1 MSEHKRTRRPA
12 VAALVATTASLFVAG
27 SLIAFPAVADDDT
40 STAGSGASGSTA
52 SGSTMSAGPAEDE
65 QSEFT
70 AADLKTQQ
78 ARSKATGAVVKG
90 QAAATAKGS
99 SKSIE
104 YADGKYAETSR
115 TTDKI
120 FVLPVEFGDTV
131 DPAYGGRTGPLHNTI
146 AEPDRSVDTA
156 TVWTADYSKAYY
168 QQQIFGDATPGHDTL
183 KSYYQRQSSG
193 AYSFT
198 GTVQDWVKVDY
209 SISHYGTDSCKRN
222 GVAISTYYCNEQ
234 LVTDGLNA
242 WYKEQLA
249 AGKTAAQ
256 IKAYLAQ
263 YDQWDRNDYD
273 GDGIYNEPDGYL
285 DHVVILY
292 AGESQANGGGAYGT
306 DSIGSHKG
314 AVSYLQTGANTLGPD
329 NGNLDGGSA
338 VGDTGIWA
346 NDYVMTNENHGLA
359 TIAHEYG
366 HDLGLPDLYDTS
378 GGENSTGFWS
388 VMSNGSLLS
397 SANEI
402 STYPADLGA
411 WAKLQLGWL
420 DYATAEAA
428 TEKRFTINP
437 VSVKSATRG
446 PEAVV
451 VDLPDDADGNA
462 RYYVVENRQYVGE
475 DRYLRGGPYNFG
487 WVSTAYNL
495 TEHLNYENGVLIWY
509 WNTKYTDNRTKANNG
524 YGEILPIDAHA
535 TPALTTTGAVIRNR
549 LQAYDAPFGLHATQ
563 ALTFHL
569 NGVEQTVPSQPGVAT
584 FDDLNGTYHY
594 ATDPTGSSYDADSG
608 TTVTVTKEYPDGRVG
623 IAVGASS

>member
-1 MSEHKRTRRPA
+1 LSKHTRTRRPA
-12 VAALVATTASLFVAG
+12 FAALVATTASLLVAG
-27 SLIAFPAVADDDT
+27 SLLSYSAAADDDT
-40 STAGSGASGSTA
+40 STSSQA
-52 SGSTMSAGPAEDE
+52 AE
-65 QSEFT
+65 QHTEFSP
-70 AADLKTQQ
+70 ADLKTQQ
-78 ARSKATGAVVKG
+78 ARAEATGKVVKG
-90 QAAATAKGS
+90 EAAATAKDS
-99 SKSIE
+99 SKRVE
-104 YADGKYAETSR
+104 YADGKYAETAR
-115 TTDKI
+115 TTDRI

-131 DPAYGGRTGPLHNTI
+131 DPAYGGAAGPLHNAI
-146 AEPDRSVDTA
+146 AEPDRTTNTA
-156 TVWTADYSKAYY
+156 TVWTADYSKSYY
-168 QQQIFGDATPGHDTL
+168 QHQIFGDATAGHDTL

-193 AYSFT
+193 AYSIT
-198 GTVQDWVKVDY
+198 GTVQDWVKVDH
-209 SISHYGTDSCKRN
+209 SISYYGTDSCKRA

-234 LVTDGLNA
+234 LVTDGLNT
-242 WYKEQLA
+242 WYAQQLA
-249 AGKTAAQ
+249 AGRTAAEV
-256 IKAYLAQ
+256 KSYLAKF
-263 YDQWDRNDYD
+263 DQWDRNDYD

-285 DHVVILY
+285 DHIQIYY

-306 DSIGSHKG
+306 DAIGSHKG
-314 AVSYLQTGANTLGPD
+314 TVSYLQTGADTLGPD

-338 VGDTGIWA
+338 IGDTGIWA
-346 NDYVMTNENHGLA
+346 NDYVMTNENHGLG

-397 SANEI
+397 SENEL

-428 TEKRFTINP
+428 TAARYTLNP
-437 VSVKSATRG
+437 LSVKSSTKG

-451 VDLPDDADGNA
+451 VTLPDDTAGNA

-475 DRYLRGGPYNFG
+475 DRYLKSGPYNLG
-487 WVSTAYNL
+487 WASTVPNL

-509 WNTKYTDNRTKANNG
+509 WNTKYANNKTKTNSG

-535 TPALTTTGAVIRNR
+535 TPALTTTGATIRNR
-549 LQAYDAPFGLHATQ
+549 LQSYDAPFALHATK

-569 NGVEQTVPSQPGVAT
+569 NGVEQTIPSQPGVPT
-584 FDDLNGTYHY
+584 FDDTNGTYHY
-594 ATDPTGSSYDADSG
+594 ATNPYGSSYDADSG
-608 TTVTVTKEYPDGRVG
+608 TTITVTKEYGDGRVG